1 MLDVLRPIAA
11 ACDLSVPAGH
21 RLPISV
27 VGAGSI
33 VDVAH
38 LPAYAAAG
46 LEVRGI
52 FDLDGAKAAAVA
64 ERHGVERLYGSLDEL
79 LADDVPVV
87 DIAVAPAAQP
97 DIARRA
103 LEAGK
108 HLLCQKPFALELSVA
123 EDLVALAAD
132 RGRAVTV
139 NQQMRY
145 EEGVAAAREM
155 VRQGWIGEPTSM
167 TITVDIAT
175 DFSGWPWLYRS
186 PRLDFWYHSIHY
198 FDSVRS
204 VLGDP
209 ATVYAATGGTP
220 GQGPAGETRTVS
232 TLTFPSG
239 AHAMVFV
246 NHENRAGDAV
256 AQFRIDGSEG
266 AVRGTIG
273 LLYDYPRGRPGTVE
287 VSSRTLPTDG
297 WLTYPVTSRWLPDAV
312 AGPMRALLAEVAT
325 GAEAPTSARDN
336 LGTLR
341 LIHALYRSADT
352 GQVQAP

>member
-11 ACDLSVPAGH
+11 ECDLSVPAEH
-21 RLPISV
+21 RLPVAV

-38 LPAYAAAG
+38 LPAYAKAG
-46 LEVRGI
+46 LDVRGI
-52 FDLDGAKAAAVA
+52 VDLDAAKAAAVA
-64 ERHGVERLYGSLDEL
+64 ERHGIPRVYPSLEDL

-97 DIARRA
+97 AIAVRVI
-103 LEAGK
+103 EAGK
-108 HLLCQKPFALELSVA
+108 HLLCQKPFALELADA
-123 EDLVALAAD
+123 EKVVALAAD
-132 RGRAVTV
+132 HGRVVTV
-139 NQQMRY
+139 NQQLRY
-145 EEGVAAAREM
+145 EEGIAAARAM
-155 VRQGWIGEPTSM
+155 VRQGWIGRPTSM

-175 DFSGWPWLYRS
+175 DFSGWGWLYES
-186 PRLDFWYHSIHY
+186 PRLDYWYHSIHY
-198 FDSVRS
+198 FDAVRS
-204 VLGDP
+204 ILGDP
-209 ATVYAATGGTP
+209 ATVYAVAGTTP
-220 GQGPAGETRTVS
+220 GQGPAGETRTIS

-246 NHENRAGDAV
+246 NHENRAGDTV
-256 AQFRIDGSEG
+256 AQFRVDGSEG

-273 LLYDYPRGRPGTVE
+273 LLEGYPHGRPDTVE

-297 WLTYPVTSRWLPDAV
+297 WLRYPVTTRWLPDAV

-325 GAEAPTSARDN
+325 GVEAPTSGRDN
-336 LGTLR
+336 LATLR
-341 LIHALYRSADT
+341 LIHALYRSVDS

>member
-11 ACDLSVPAGH
+11 ECDLTVPAEH
-21 RLPISV
+21 RLPVAV

-52 FDLDGAKAAAVA
+52 FDLDTAKAADVA
-64 ERHGVERLYGSLDEL
+64 ARHGLPRVYTSLEDL
-79 LADDVPVV
+79 LADDVPVL

-97 DIARRA
+97 EVAVQA

-108 HLLCQKPFALELSVA
+108 HLLCQKPFALEMADA
-123 EDLVALAAD
+123 EKVVALAAD
-132 RGRAVTV
+132 RGRVVTV

-145 EEGVAAAREM
+145 EEGIAAARAM
-155 VRQGWIGEPTSM
+155 VRQGWIGEPVAM

-175 DFSGWPWLYRS
+175 DFSGWGWLYRS
-186 PRLDFWYHSIHY
+186 DRLDYWYHSIHY
-198 FDSVRS
+198 LDAVRS

-209 ATVYAATGGTP
+209 ATVYAAAGRTP
-220 GQGPAGETRTVS
+220 GQGPAGETRTIS
-232 TLTFPSG
+232 TLTYPSG

-246 NHENRAGDAV
+246 NHENRAGDTV

-273 LLYDYPRGRPGTVE
+273 LLYDYPHGRPDTLE
-287 VSSRTLPTDG
+287 VSSRRLPTDG
-297 WLTYPVTSRWLPDAV
+297 WLSYPVTSRWLPDAV

-325 GAEAPTSARDN
+325 GREAPTSGRDN
-336 LGTLR
+336 LATLR
-341 LIHALYRSADT
+341 LVHALYRSVDT